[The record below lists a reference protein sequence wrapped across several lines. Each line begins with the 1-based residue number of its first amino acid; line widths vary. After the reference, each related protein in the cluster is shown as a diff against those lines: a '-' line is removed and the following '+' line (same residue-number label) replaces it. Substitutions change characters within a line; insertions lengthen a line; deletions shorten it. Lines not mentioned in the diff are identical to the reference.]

1 MRWGSVAR
9 VCQDVILNV
18 ALSGEERLSQGPG
31 LCTAF
36 KVALSRPLLFGGFA
50 HPCFEF
56 PRDINVMGDIIGMFF
71 RL

>member
-50 HPCFEF
+50 LDF
-56 PRDINVMGDIIGMFF
+56 RGM
-71 RL
+71 LMLWVIL